1 MSFAS
6 SLQSKFSGKVS
17 DPVPEFHSDSPLHP
31 AIVHFPIAFNI
42 LAWGLDILYALTTT
56 WVKPAFLTSRF
67 SEPNTLIDIT
77 RLGYFMLCAGLI
89 ATVPAIMSGNKQLV
103 GMISKNG
110 GPWEKDTKGVQKS
123 TMVPRI
129 KVAITHA
136 LVNDVVFLVNL
147 YSWYCR
153 RSTEKNVNP
162 GNVPSQMNM
171 IISMCLLPMLLGSAK
186 AGGTLVFNHGV
197 GLHLGRKSTK
207 EINMK
212 PGMECLIVPAEK

>member
-1 MSFAS
+1 MSFNTN
-6 SLQSKFSGKVS
+6 LQSKFSGKVP
-17 DPVPEFHSDSPLHP
+17 DPVPEFNTEFPLHP
-31 AIVHFPIAFNI
+31 AIVHFPIAFNM

-56 WVKPAFLTSRF
+56 YIKPDFLTSRF
-67 SEPNTLIDIT
+67 SSATTLLDIT
-77 RLGYFMLCAGLI
+77 RLGYFMLCAGLL
-89 ATVPAIMSGNKQLV
+89 ATIPAIMSGNKQLV

-110 GPWEKDTKGVQKS
+110 GPWEKDTEGKQKS

-136 LVNDVVFLVNL
+136 LVNDTIFLVNL

-153 RSTEKNVNP
+153 RSTADRVNV

-171 IISMCLLPMLLGSAK
+171 IISMVLLPLLMGSAK

-197 GLHLGRKSTK
+197 GLNLGRKSTK
-207 EINMK
+207 EINRK
-212 PGMECLIVPAEK
+212 PGMECLIDRA

>member
-1 MSFAS
+1 MLCSADRNPAVEMNELADRYSRFPA
-6 SLQSKFSGKVS
+6 
-17 DPVPEFHSDSPLHP
+17 HP
-31 AIVHFPIAFNI
+31 GFVHFPIAFNT

-56 WVKPAFLTSRF
+56 YGKPDFLTSRF
-67 SEPNTLIDIT
+67 GNATTLLDIT

-89 ATVPAIMSGNKQLV
+89 TTIPAIMSGNKQLV

-110 GPWEKDTKGVQKS
+110 GPWEKDTEGKQKN

-136 LVNDVVFLVNL
+136 LVNDVIFLVNL

-153 RSTEKNVNP
+153 RSTEKSVNI

-171 IISMCLLPMLLGSAK
+171 IISMCLLPMLFGTAK

-197 GLHLGRKSTK
+197 GLNLGRKSVK
-207 EINMK
+207 EINRK
-212 PGMECLIVPAEK
+212 PGMECLIDRAEK